1 MPEFYTPTQKREA
14 EKIAA
19 EYNKPLG
26 NVTLT
31 VEFEIHATSVR
42 EAEKCLDNAL
52 RSAEDDDQLKQ
63 YEVVKTE
70 WESR

>member
-1 MPEFYTPTQKREA
+1 MNE
-14 EKIAA
+14 
-19 EYNKPLG
+19 LG

-42 EAEKCLDNAL
+42 EAEKLLDVWLRPAEYDDAL
-52 RSAEDDDQLKQ
+52 KR

-70 WESR
+70 WKSPTAAAITTYEKR